1 MQIRLQLL
9 QNSPLA
15 KHSQYSLRHC
25 DFVQLHGFRG
35 FTPVDSKISGIFSIT
50 GRGVS
55 IVVVTT
61 LEGSIFG
68 VTWSIDR
75 T

>member
-1 MQIRLQLL
+1 
-9 QNSPLA
+9 
-15 KHSQYSLRHC
+15 
-25 DFVQLHGFRG
+25 VQLQGFRG

-55 IVVVTT
+55 IVVVTM

-68 VTWSIDR
+68 VTWSIETTFR
-75 T
+75 GCAR